1 MINLFIFIALI
12 SILMNLSSFFILS
25 IIFNLVSHLYN
36 YLLIII
42 GLILLGFLGWC
53 FDDN

>member
-1 MINLFIFIALI
+1 MVNLLIFIALI
-12 SILMNLSSFFILS
+12 SILMDLSSFLILS
-25 IIFNLVSHLYN
+25 VIFNVVAHLYN